1 MSANPCLITGCDLVD
16 QAHNRW
22 CHGDLF
28 RWGDSWVFNA
38 CLNADNFL
46 GPNWNTSNE
55 GRKPHP
61 NHILVK
67 SYWQRRGVFVIALTD
82 GYLSASAADY
92 ILGKD

>member
-28 RWGDSWVFNA
+28 RWGDCWVFNA
-38 CLNADNFL
+38 VLDEQMEPRWHL
-46 GPNWNTSNE
+46 VHE
-55 GRKPHP
+55 DKPRDK
-61 NHILVK
+61 HILVRNF
-67 SYWQRRGVFVIALTD
+67 WERRGVFVVQLTD
-82 GYLSASAADY
+82 GYFSAKAADY